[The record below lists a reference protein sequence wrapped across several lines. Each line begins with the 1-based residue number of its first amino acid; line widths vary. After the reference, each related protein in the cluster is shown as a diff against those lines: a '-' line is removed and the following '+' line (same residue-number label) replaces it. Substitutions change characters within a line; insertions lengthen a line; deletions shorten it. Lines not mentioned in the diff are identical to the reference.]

1 MNKFVIDHKGN
12 PNVLAV
18 IKNVCEFINKLPKER
33 KWEIVIK
40 PYRFKRTL
48 AQNSYLWGV
57 VYKTIEDNDAG
68 WFINEETEAAIRGT
82 GIKPTDLI
90 HEYFKQVYLL
100 VGTLGGT
107 VITRSTTDLS
117 TSEFTEYVENIMRFA
132 STQLGIYIPTPE
144 EQGLTDYQKWWGR

>member
-57 VYKTIEDNDAG
+57 VYKTIEEEDAG
-68 WFINEETEAAIRGT
+68 WFINEETEATIRGT
-82 GIKPTDLI
+82 KLKHADLI
-90 HEYFKQVYLL
+90 HEHFKQKYLF
-100 VGTLGGT
+100 VAKIGDT
-107 VITRSTTDLS
+107 VITRSTADLS
-117 TSEFTEYVENIMRFA
+117 TVAFTEYVEKIMRFS
-132 STQLGIYIPTPE
+132 STELGIYIPTPE
-144 EQGLTDYQKWWGR
+144 EKGLADYQKWWGK

>member
-1 MNKFVIDHKGN
+1 MRNFVIDHKGN

-18 IKNVCEFINKLPKER
+18 IERVRGFIQQLPKDK

-57 VYKTIEDNDAG
+57 VYKTIEEEDAG
-68 WFINEETEAAIRGT
+68 WFLNEETEKAMRGT

-90 HEYFKQVYLL
+90 HEYFKQTYLS
-100 VGTLGGT
+100 VGKFGDTL
-107 VITRSTTDLS
+107 ITRSTTDLS
-117 TSEFTEYVENIMRFA
+117 TAEFTEYVEKIMRVA
-132 STQLGIYIPTPE
+132 STELGIYIPTPE
-144 EQGLTDYQKWWGR
+144 EKGLADYQKWWGK